1 MIIVLDG
8 LWNGISAIFQPL
20 KELATNLLGLI
31 SSVFGASE
39 GTTGF
44 VDIVI
49 GAGKFLAEIFQY
61 IGKAIG
67 VVIKVIDFALTPV
80 FYVLAGGLY
89 LVIGVFNML
98 WGGLKLVIDVFAKL
112 MDIIQDVGT
121 FFSGLMDMILFAVG
135 KLTKGLAGI
144 SEDEY
149 KARNTERDK
158 LKADREKE
166 RKNRD
171 DHSKQEGKA
180 AEAAQK
186 KTADNLKKG
195 LAQTDENTKNQK
207 AAARSQIVNYK
218 ASQAETLA
226 AQKAAA
232 KADAKRFGEKKVS
245 HDQLTGAAQREAA
258 AKEAAIKAQEKLLD
272 YTAGP
277 EALLKQF
284 SDKEGGA
291 VEIGIKKG
299 EINKEKIE
307 ADKELAAA
315 KTGAEKRAAA
325 EKIEAAEAKLTALNE
340 AEALAKQRTGTAPTS
355 SAAAPADAAK
365 KSIEADAEKKKAE
378 EAAAKTKAEEEAAA
392 KTKAEEDANKKKEEN
407 KTPQES
413 QSVLLAELNNKMATL
428 LKYTFTVA
436 HNTNETVTATRSLNK
451 NGFK

>member
-1 MIIVLDG
+1 
-8 LWNGISAIFQPL
+8 
-20 KELATNLLGLI
+20 
-31 SSVFGASE
+31 
-39 GTTGF
+39 
-44 VDIVI
+44 
-49 GAGKFLAEIFQY
+49 
-61 IGKAIG
+61 
-67 VVIKVIDFALTPV
+67 
-80 FYVLAGGLY
+80 
-89 LVIGVFNML
+89 ML
-98 WGGLKLVIDVFAKL
+98 WGGLKLVIDVFSKL

-378 EAAAKTKAEEEAAA
+378 EAAAKTKADEEAAA